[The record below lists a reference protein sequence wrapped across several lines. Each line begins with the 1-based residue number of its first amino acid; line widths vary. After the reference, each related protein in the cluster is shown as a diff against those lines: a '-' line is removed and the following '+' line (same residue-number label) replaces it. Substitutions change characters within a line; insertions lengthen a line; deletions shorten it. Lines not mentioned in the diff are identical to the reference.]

1 MRCLTTCYPLE
12 SALGSRPR
20 VVGKRTPRFPVSYSF
35 ENGNGEKYFST
46 TRQAPKFKFDAN
58 DDEVAHEM
66 LIVLAEASQTG
77 GSPQLSRKPKRMV
90 MTWPNLMVYV
100 SFFCCAP

>member
-1 MRCLTTCYPLE
+1 ME

-35 ENGNGEKYFST
+35 ENVNGEKYLSP
-46 TRQAPKFKFDAN
+46 TRQGPEFKFDAN

-66 LIVLAEASQTG
+66 LIVLAEASQRG
-77 GSPQLSRKPKRMV
+77 GSPQLFRTPKRMV
-90 MTWPNLMVYV
+90 MFWSNLMVYV